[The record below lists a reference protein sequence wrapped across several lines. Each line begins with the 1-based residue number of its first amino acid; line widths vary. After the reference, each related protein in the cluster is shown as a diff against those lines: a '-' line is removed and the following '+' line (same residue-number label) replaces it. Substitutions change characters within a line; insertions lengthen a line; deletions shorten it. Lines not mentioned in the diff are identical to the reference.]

1 MEGYGRFT
9 SIHRDMDDFWKLTL
23 QNMWTPSLIPLSS
36 QPISVPFLLNLE
48 ENALTILNQD

>member
-9 SIHRDMDDFWKLTL
+9 SIHRDMDDFWNLTL